1 MGKYTEIF
9 KLKEMLELAEI
20 PYLFI
25 DKYKEEKILM
35 NKNNYL
41 KMLEHYQI
49 LIYDDMRDMMHEGE
63 LYPILEEEK
72 RVISII
78 QGYGT
83 YGSNVDLLEI
93 MGLLTEEEEKEGS
106 VVGYLS
112 AENVFDRIE
121 KYYKNKK
128 ESRIIWE

>member
-35 NKNNYL
+35 NKNNYF

-128 ESRIIWE
+128 ESGII

>member
-121 KYYKNKK
+121 KFYKNKK
-128 ESRIIWE
+128 ESRII

>member
-49 LIYDDMRDMMHEGE
+49 LIYDDIRDMMHEGE
-63 LYPILEEEK
+63 LYPILDEEK

-128 ESRIIWE
+128 ESRII

>member
-128 ESRIIWE
+128 ESGII

>member
-128 ESRIIWE
+128 ESRII

>member
-93 MGLLTEEEEKEGS
+93 MGLLTEEEEKEES

-128 ESRIIWE
+128 ESRII

>member
-35 NKNNYL
+35 NKNNYF

-128 ESRIIWE
+128 ESRII

>member
-41 KMLEHYQI
+41 KMREHYQI
-49 LIYDDMRDMMHEGE
+49 LIYDDMRDMMHDGE

>member
-93 MGLLTEEEEKEGS
+93 MGLLTEEEEKEES

>member
-35 NKNNYL
+35 NKNNYF

-128 ESRIIWE
+128 ESGIIWE

>member
-25 DKYKEEKILM
+25 DKYKEEKISM

-49 LIYDDMRDMMHEGE
+49 LIYDDIRDMMHEGE
-63 LYPILEEEK
+63 LYPILDEEK

>member
-49 LIYDDMRDMMHEGE
+49 LIYDDIRDMMHEGE
-63 LYPILEEEK
+63 LYPILDEEK

-128 ESRIIWE
+128 ESGII

>member
-49 LIYDDMRDMMHEGE
+49 LIYDDIRDMMHEGE
-63 LYPILEEEK
+63 LYPILDEEK

-128 ESRIIWE
+128 ESGIIWE

>member
-41 KMLEHYQI
+41 KMREHYQI
-49 LIYDDMRDMMHEGE
+49 LIYDDMRDMMHDGE

-128 ESRIIWE
+128 ESRII

>member
-49 LIYDDMRDMMHEGE
+49 LIYDDIRDMMHEGE

-128 ESRIIWE
+128 ESGII

>member
-128 ESRIIWE
+128 ESGIIWE

>member
-1 MGKYTEIF
+1 
-9 KLKEMLELAEI
+9 
-20 PYLFI
+20 
-25 DKYKEEKILM
+25 
-35 NKNNYL
+35 
-41 KMLEHYQI
+41 
-49 LIYDDMRDMMHEGE
+49 MHEGE

>member
-25 DKYKEEKILM
+25 DKYKEEKISM

-49 LIYDDMRDMMHEGE
+49 LIYDDIRDMMHEGE
-63 LYPILEEEK
+63 LYPILDEEK

-128 ESRIIWE
+128 ESRII

>member
-35 NKNNYL
+35 NKNNYF
-41 KMLEHYQI
+41 KMLEQYQI
-49 LIYDDMRDMMHEGE
+49 LIYDDIRDMMHEGE

-128 ESRIIWE
+128 ESGII